1 MRPGSNPGL
10 AALVGWSTPSYLSHT
25 IDCTRSAGS
34 ERTQVFAGSRVRT
47 RSHGGKEEREAK
59 PSRSAFR
66 GTKDARPCDTPVA
79 ETRRLRLIG
88 KRPSDRRSPGKNP
101 GPQSAFEVSMINVS
115 CNSHYFSQL
124 AAFFIDA

>member
-1 MRPGSNPGL
+1 MK
-10 AALVGWSTPSYLSHT
+10 ALRH
-25 IDCTRSAGS
+25 
-34 ERTQVFAGSRVRT
+34 
-47 RSHGGKEEREAK
+47 
-59 PSRSAFR
+59 PSR
-66 GTKDARPCDTPVA
+66 GNEC
-79 ETRRLRLIG
+79 LRLIR